1 MLALAAASPSP
12 TTAQLYREQERK
24 WICLVSGLNIAK
36 LRGEEGRS
44 AAAPKRVSILPNHKT
59 SQRVAQGYALL
70 VTSGALEI
78 SGRKHGI

>member
-1 MLALAAASPSP
+1 MFLINAPSGQIHLGS
-12 TTAQLYREQERK
+12 TGQERK

-70 VTSGALEI
+70 VTLGALEI